1 MSSPTPLTSPTR
13 VAETERLV
21 LRRFTTSDAAFALR
35 LLNEPSFIENIADR
49 GVRTLDQAA
58 RYLLEGPIASYQ
70 RHEHGLYLVEL
81 KPSLQPIGMCG
92 VLKRDGFLDVD
103 LGYAFL
109 PEFWSQ
115 GFAFE
120 SASAVLNLV
129 RSVLRAPRIIAFVSK
144 GNAASIRVLRKLG
157 FSYAGETHL
166 EPASAT
172 VSLFQLE
179 LQET

>member
-1 MSSPTPLTSPTR
+1 MTAPTPLALPPRS
-13 VAETERLV
+13 ETERLV
-21 LRRFTTSDAAFALR
+21 LRHFTASDAAFALR

-49 GVRTLDQAA
+49 GVRTVEQAA

-70 RHEHGLYLVEL
+70 RHGHGLYLVEL

-92 VLKRDGFLDVD
+92 VLKREGFEDVD

-109 PEFWSQ
+109 PEFWSR

-129 RSVLRAPRIIAFVSK
+129 RSVLRVPRIVAFVSK
-144 GNAASIRVLRKLG
+144 GNAPSIRLLRKLG
-157 FSYAGETHL
+157 FAYTGERALDTAS
-166 EPASAT
+166 EP
-172 VSLFQLE
+172 VSLFRLE
-179 LQET
+179 LHET

>member
-1 MSSPTPLTSPTR
+1 MTSPRPLRVPSR
-13 VAETERLV
+13 VAETKRLV

-49 GVRTLDQAA
+49 GVRTLEQAA

-70 RHEHGLYLVEL
+70 RHGHGLYLVEL

-92 VLKRDGFLDVD
+92 VLKRAGFPDVD

-120 SASAVLNLV
+120 SASAVLDLV
-129 RSVLRAPRIIAFVSK
+129 RSVLRLPRIVAFVSM
-144 GNAASIRVLRKLG
+144 GNATSIRLLRKLG
-157 FSYAGETHL
+157 FSHAGETNL
-166 EPASAT
+166 EPASGI
-172 VSLFQLE
+172 VSLFELE

>member
-1 MSSPTPLTSPTR
+1 MTSPTPITIPSR

-21 LRRFTTSDAAFALR
+21 LRRFITSDAAFALR

-49 GVRTLDQAA
+49 GVRTLEQAA

-70 RHEHGLYLVEL
+70 RHGHGLYLVEL
-81 KPSLQPIGMCG
+81 KPSLHPIGMCG
-92 VLKRDGFLDVD
+92 VLKRAGFLEVD

-166 EPASAT
+166 EPAFAA